1 LQPECDPAGL
11 RLSITELE
19 RTSMANESWKIEGE
33 YFESCNCELLCP
45 CLFTQA
51 KVRPTEGHC
60 DVVLAF
66 HINRGSYGKTDLSGL
81 NAVQAFTT
89 PGPMAQGGGTGG
101 VYVDGRANAEQR
113 AALEAIF
120 AGQAGG
126 PPSLLAPMIAH
137 RLPTKAAQIEFSA
150 SGDTRKLSIAGITEV
165 TVQAVAGRDGKA
177 VWLDNVTHPYSGR
190 LAAAR
195 GAASRYKDHSL
206 SFDNSGR
213 NGHFSAINWTNA

>member
-1 LQPECDPAGL
+1 
-11 RLSITELE
+11 
-19 RTSMANESWKIEGE
+19 MANESWKIEGE

-45 CLFTQA
+45 CLFSQA

-66 HINRGSYGKTDLSGL
+66 HINRGNFGKTDLSGL
-81 NAVQAFTT
+81 NAAQALTT

-101 VYVDGRANAEQR
+101 VYVDARANAEQR

-120 AGQAGG
+120 SGQAGG

-137 RLPTKAAQIEFSA
+137 RLPTKTAQIEVSS
-150 SGDTRKLSIAGITEV
+150 SGDTRKLNIAGITEV
-165 TVQAVAGRDGKA
+165 TVQGVAGRDGST

-195 GAASRYKDHSL
+195 GTTSHYKDHSL
-206 SFDNSGR
+206 NFENRGR
-213 NGHFSAINWTNA
+213 NAHFSAINWSNA

>member
-1 LQPECDPAGL
+1 
-11 RLSITELE
+11 
-19 RTSMANESWKIEGE
+19 MANERWKIEGE

-45 CLFTQA
+45 CLFSQA

-66 HINRGSYGKTDLSGL
+66 HIKRGNYGKTDLSGL
-81 NAVQAFTT
+81 KAVQAFTT

-101 VYVDGRANAEQR
+101 VYVDVRANAEQR

-137 RLPTKAAQIEFSA
+137 RLPTKPAEIEFSM
-150 SGDTRKLSIAGITEV
+150 SGENRKLRIEGITEV
-165 TVQAVAGRDGKA
+165 DVQGVAGRDGTT

-195 GAASRYKDHSL
+195 GTSSHYKDHSL
-206 SFDNSGR
+206 SFNNSGR
-213 NGHFSAINWTNA
+213 NAHYSAINWSNG

>member
-1 LQPECDPAGL
+1 
-11 RLSITELE
+11 
-19 RTSMANESWKIEGE
+19 MANEGWRIEGE

-45 CLFTQA
+45 CLLTQA
-51 KVRPTEGHC
+51 KASPTEGHC

-81 NAVQAFTT
+81 NAVQALTT
-89 PGPMAQGGGTGG
+89 PGPMSQGGGTGA

-137 RLPTKAAQIEFSA
+137 RLPTKTAQIDFNA
-150 SGDTRKLSIAGITEV
+150 TGDTRKLVIAGITEV
-165 TVQAVAGRDGKA
+165 TVQGVAGRDGNT
-177 VWLDNVTHPYSGR
+177 VWLDNITHPYSGR

-195 GAASRYKDHSL
+195 GTQSHYKDHSL
-206 SFDNSGR
+206 NFDNSGR
-213 NGHFSAINWTNA
+213 NGHFSSINWSNA